1 MADDKVRYNIYLSPD
16 VADEFNNFADSN
28 GLNRSAAFTLIVREY
43 MSYKRF
49 MDSFPDLVK
58 ALEIHSN
65 DK

>member
-1 MADDKVRYNIYLSPD
+1 MSDEKVRYNLYLSQD
-16 VADEFNNFADSN
+16 VADQFNDFADVN

-58 ALEIHSN
+58 VLNQSN
-65 DK
+65 G

>member
-1 MADDKVRYNIYLSPD
+1 MSDEKVRYNLYLSQD
-16 VADEFNNFADSN
+16 VANQFNDFADVN

-58 ALEIHSN
+58 ALENQSN
-65 DK
+65 E